1 LIFECVFN
9 APCWYIESISNASY
23 NAIRQLLSAWGALTA
38 IYLTMCSFN
47 EAMMT
52 DSQSPKSANTTT
64 DKDPSTQ
71 VTAGSAVDAVKP
83 QTSAPAA
90 TAQAASVSK
99 VSAVT
104 ADAAASKVPT
114 VKESPSTETPVK
126 KPSVKEAVSKPAPGQ
141 RPSSTV
147 SGSASNGNV
156 KSPNTG
162 VIWVIALVAFFIA
175 VLSAGGALMVWR
187 QLDTVRLDAQLRSDA
202 VLVQTKTAGAQA
214 GAAEQLAQALQARMS
229 LAEAKLS
236 ELNLQRMQLEE
247 LMLSVSRS
255 RDDTLVQDLE
265 SSMRFA
271 VQQSN
276 LMGSPNAL
284 IATLQAGIERINRS
298 AQPRL
303 NPVLQAMEADL
314 VRLQE
319 VAGTDVPMLVAQLA
333 ALPTYIDRLPMRS
346 MAPPPLNRTIEPA
359 GDQPANEANNAGNAS
374 TAGADAGNSA
384 AQVALDTDPTAA
396 NSPLVGDNWAVNA
409 WYSAR
414 AQAAGFWQRWS
425 GTAGAYISS
434 LVRVRN
440 IDNSDTFLLSPEH
453 AWVLRENLKLRVLN
467 ARLALVGAQHDVA
480 SQDLAAVAL
489 SVSRFGSPGAVE
501 VQALLEKLQS
511 AQASIQGLQVPMP
524 QSTLGALATAAAG
537 R

>member
-1 LIFECVFN
+1 
-9 APCWYIESISNASY
+9 
-23 NAIRQLLSAWGALTA
+23 
-38 IYLTMCSFN
+38 
-47 EAMMT
+47 MT

-64 DKDPSTQ
+64 DKDPSAQ
-71 VTAGSAVDAVKP
+71 VTAGSAEDAVKP

-90 TAQAASVSK
+90 TAQAASGPKESTLK
-99 VSAVT
+99 

-114 VKESPSTETPVK
+114 GKEPPSTGTPVK
-126 KPSVKEAVSKPAPGQ
+126 EPSAKEAVAKSASAQ
-141 RPSSTV
+141 RPASTGSS
-147 SGSASNGNV
+147 SASNGKV
-156 KSPNTG
+156 KNANTG
-162 VIWVIALVAFFIA
+162 GIWVIALVALFIA
-175 VLSAGGALMVWR
+175 ILSAAGALMVWR
-187 QLDTVRLDAQLRSDA
+187 QLDTARLDAQQRSDA

-236 ELNLQRMQLEE
+236 ELNLQRTQLEE

-333 ALPTYIDRLPMRS
+333 ALPKFIDRVPMRS
-346 MAPPPLNRTIEPA
+346 MAPPPLNRTIESA
-359 GDQPANEANNAGNAS
+359 GDQSANETNNAGSAS
-374 TAGADAGNSA
+374 TVGALAGNSA
-384 AQVALDTDPTAA
+384 AQVASGTEPSGA
-396 NSPLVGDNWAVNA
+396 NSPLVGDNWVVNA

-425 GTAGAYISS
+425 GTAGAYMSS
-434 LVRVRN
+434 LVRVRT

-489 SVSRFGSPGAVE
+489 SVSQYGSPGAVE

>member
-1 LIFECVFN
+1 
-9 APCWYIESISNASY
+9 
-23 NAIRQLLSAWGALTA
+23 
-38 IYLTMCSFN
+38 
-47 EAMMT
+47 MT

-64 DKDPSTQ
+64 DKDPSAQ
-71 VTAGSAVDAVKP
+71 VTAGSAEDAVKP

-90 TAQAASVSK
+90 TAQAASGPKESTLK
-99 VSAVT
+99 

-114 VKESPSTETPVK
+114 GKEPPSTGTPVK
-126 KPSVKEAVSKPAPGQ
+126 EPSAKEAVAKSASAQ
-141 RPSSTV
+141 RPASTGSS
-147 SGSASNGNV
+147 SASNGKV
-156 KSPNTG
+156 KNANTG
-162 VIWVIALVAFFIA
+162 GIWVIALVALFIA
-175 VLSAGGALMVWR
+175 ILSAAGALMVWR
-187 QLDTVRLDAQLRSDA
+187 QLDTARLDAQQRSDA

-236 ELNLQRMQLEE
+236 ELNLQRTQLEE

-284 IATLQAGIERINRS
+284 IATLQAGIERINRT

-333 ALPTYIDRLPMRS
+333 ALPKFIDRVPMRS

-359 GDQPANEANNAGNAS
+359 GDAS
-374 TAGADAGNSA
+374 TAGAEAGNSA
-384 AQVALDTDPTAA
+384 AQVALDTEPTAA
-396 NSPLVGDNWAVNA
+396 NSPLVGDNWVVNA

-425 GTAGAYISS
+425 GTAGAYMSS
-434 LVRVRN
+434 LVRVRT

-489 SVSRFGSPGAVE
+489 SVSQYGSPGAVE

>member
-1 LIFECVFN
+1 
-9 APCWYIESISNASY
+9 
-23 NAIRQLLSAWGALTA
+23 
-38 IYLTMCSFN
+38 
-47 EAMMT
+47 MT
-52 DSQSPKSANTTT
+52 DSQSPKQATTTT
-64 DKDPSTQ
+64 DKDPSAP
-71 VTAGSAVDAVKP
+71 VTAGSAIDAVEP

-90 TAQAASVSK
+90 TAQAASGAQ

-104 ADAAASKVPT
+104 AGAAAPKIPT
-114 VKESPSTETPVK
+114 GEKSPSTGARVK
-126 KPSVKEAVSKPAPGQ
+126 EPPAKEAVSKPAPAQ
-141 RPSSTV
+141 RPSST
-147 SGSASNGNV
+147 GNDTV
-156 KSPNTG
+156 KRANTG
-162 VIWVIALVAFFIA
+162 VIWMIALVALFIA
-175 VLSAGGALMVWR
+175 VLSTGGALMVWR
-187 QLDTVRLDAQLRSDA
+187 QLDTARLDAQQRSDA

-236 ELNLQRMQLEE
+236 ELNLQRTQLEE

-346 MAPPPLNRTIEPA
+346 MAPPPLNRTIESA
-359 GDQPANEANNAGNAS
+359 GDQSANETNNAGSAS
-374 TAGADAGNSA
+374 TAGALAGNSA
-384 AQVALDTDPTAA
+384 AQVVSDTEPSGA
-396 NSPLVGDNWAVNA
+396 NSPLVGDNWVINA

-425 GTAGAYISS
+425 GAAGAYMSS
-434 LVRVRN
+434 FVRVRN
-440 IDNSDTFLLSPEH
+440 IDNSDTFLLSPER

-489 SVSRFGSPGAVE
+489 SVSQYGSPGAVE
-501 VQALLEKLQS
+501 VQALLEKLQRT
-511 AQASIQGLQVPMP
+511 QASIQGLQVPMP